1 MKKRWIRTLPVLSL
15 MFIVP
20 IINSC
25 SLGGSYT
32 IENRSDFVYITR
44 VSDTKCAATSNGYV
58 TSSLISSL
66 QYGDCYLMGYTLSNN
81 RDANGFFVAEESALV
96 NDAPLRRF
104 AVYDKNTMIED
115 PGYNVYEIDDFG
127 VFGFDPYL
135 YYGDNWHFK
144 VVSKYN
150 FENTDVR
157 IRLAYDRNNQFD
169 KTGSDV
175 SGTNRVILDM
185 IFEAKEG
192 TSPISSSKLYDVAVN
207 MNNLRMMYTPN
218 FSGAIVSGNLE
229 YVNVLVQ
236 LRYKHNGKD
245 EYLGNWDGLDSSFY
259 LSFVK
264 E

>member
-1 MKKRWIRTLPVLSL
+1 MKKRWIRTLLVLSL
-15 MFIVP
+15 MVIVP
-20 IINSC
+20 IISSC

-32 IENRSDFVYITR
+32 IENRSDFVYITK
-44 VSDTKCAATSNGYV
+44 VSDTKYAATSNGYV

-81 RDANGFFVAEESALV
+81 RDANGFFVAEESTLV

-104 AVYDKNTMIED
+104 AVYDRNTIIED
-115 PGYNVYEIDDFG
+115 SGYNVYEIDDFG
-127 VFGFDPYL
+127 VFSFDSYL

-144 VVSKYN
+144 VASKYD

-169 KTGSDV
+169 KTGSDI
-175 SGTNRVILDM
+175 SGTNKVILDM
-185 IFEAKEG
+185 IFETKEG
-192 TSPISSSKLYDVAVN
+192 TSPISSSKWYDVAVN
-207 MNNLRMMYTPN
+207 MNNLRMMYIPN
-218 FSGAIVSGNLE
+218 FSGAIVSGDLE

-236 LRYKHNGKD
+236 FRYKRNGKD
-245 EYLGNWDGLDSSFY
+245 EYLGNLDGLNSSFY